1 MKLILAICVSF
12 TIVYANIGIHDITN
26 NPLAVIPLGQA
37 RVKTGN
43 IRIIHPIKIDLL
55 EQVLINNEAE
65 LKYHVNDNPL
75 YNIIKL
81 KVNKL
86 HETFNKIRPHTNRE
100 RRWDTIGTIWKWI
113 AGTPDAED
121 LRVINSTINSL
132 IEQNNQQVLIN
143 DEIDKRLYDI
153 TRIANSVLQLEEERF
168 HQRSNEIIQL
178 IIISNLDTLQ
188 NYLETLED
196 AILLAK
202 HGIPSSKLLSLD
214 DLNQMVKF
222 LAEHNIHVSSTE
234 EMLIRSTAQ
243 VTMNKTHIIYMLK
256 YPFESKH
263 TFEYNYID
271 SIIKT
276 DKRILLHHNYILKN
290 NTHVFESSQPC
301 EQIDNGNYLCDSIH
315 LEPSSKCIQKLVHGH
330 HSDCTY
336 EKVYSDGIIKRI
348 HDAVILINN
357 ATVRISS
364 SCNNDTQFLTGS
376 YIIHFE
382 KCNIYIN
389 GEEFPNLEITINQHW
404 G

>member
-1 MKLILAICVSF
+1 MSF

-43 IRIIHPIKIDLL
+43 IRIIHLIKIDHL
-55 EQVLINNEAE
+55 EQVLISNDAE
-65 LKYHVNDNPL
+65 LKHHVNDNPL

-86 HETFNKIRPHTNRE
+86 HETFNKIRPHANRE

-132 IEQNNQQVLIN
+132 IEQNSQQVLIN

-214 DLNQMVKF
+214 DLNQMVMF
-222 LAEHNIHVSSTE
+222 LAQH
-234 EMLIRSTAQ
+234 
-243 VTMNKTHIIYMLK
+243 THLK
-256 YPFESKH
+256 IF
-263 TFEYNYID
+263 
-271 SIIKT
+271 
-276 DKRILLHHNYILKN
+276 
-290 NTHVFESSQPC
+290 
-301 EQIDNGNYLCDSIH
+301 
-315 LEPSSKCIQKLVHGH
+315 
-330 HSDCTY
+330 
-336 EKVYSDGIIKRI
+336 
-348 HDAVILINN
+348 HDL
-357 ATVRISS
+357 
-364 SCNNDTQFLTGS
+364 G
-376 YIIHFE
+376 
-382 KCNIYIN
+382 
-389 GEEFPNLEITINQHW
+389 
-404 G
+404 